1 MVAHEMAMHPYPA
14 ELVSEVRARNG
25 ALIVI
30 RPIRPDDAELE
41 RAFFDS
47 LSDETRYLRF
57 FYRVN
62 ELTPSMLARFT
73 QVDYDRELALVAV
86 LEQAPHAAGTAFIG
100 VARYVMS
107 EDRAS
112 AEYAIVV
119 HDDWR
124 RQGIGEALV
133 ERLVVAAKGRGVRR
147 LEGAVLRENA
157 PMLAFVTALGFTTQE
172 IPGDGQQTLTVL
184 ELTPEAGG

>member
-1 MVAHEMAMHPYPA
+1 MHPYPA

-25 ALIVI
+25 AQVVV

-57 FYRVN
+57 FYRMN

-73 QVDYDRELALVAV
+73 QVDYDRELAMVAV
-86 LEQAPHAAGTAFIG
+86 LGEAGAAANTAFIG

-107 EDRAS
+107 ADRAS

-124 RQGIGEALV
+124 RQGIGTALM
-133 ERLVVAAKGRGVRR
+133 ERLIFAAKRSGVRR

-157 PMLAFVTALGFTTQE
+157 AMLAFVATLGLATQE
-172 IPGDGQQTLTVL
+172 IPGEGQQTLTTVA
-184 ELTPEAGG
+184 LTPEG